1 MNSTNEFVIKDL
13 VKFYNKNKVLD
24 VGEMNLKPGQFV
36 ALMGKNGSGK
46 STIMRLL
53 AQQELYDSGDILYGG
68 TSLRSTKIKLNPQ
81 TVFIS
86 EDQEL
91 PFSVPLTYWLD
102 IQKKMYPGF
111 DENIFKNLIRS
122 FEIDISKTFHS
133 LSRGQRIKAL
143 FCLEAPKRPN
153 IYLLDEVTSV
163 LDQGSRWTLM
173 QFLKAEIERGCLVV
187 MSTNIAG
194 EMQGFATDVVFLE
207 KGQVNFSSKS
217 LALHQHFKKIKVTK
231 EQEPFATK
239 NLGARRINFN
249 TDNTWTFLYSKKEE
263 LQTSPGIVDDQR
275 EITISDVQSYFTAG
289 EAEL

>member
-53 AQQELYDSGDILYGG
+53 AQQELYNSGDILYGG

-111 DENIFKNLIRS
+111 DEGVFQRLIRS

-173 QFLKAEIERGCLVV
+173 QFLKEEIDRGCLVV
-187 MSTNIAG
+187 MSTNIAS

-207 KGQVNFSSKS
+207 KGRVNFISRSSS
-217 LALHQHFKKIKVTK
+217 LNQHFRKIRVSKD
-231 EQEPFATK
+231 QEELVQKT
-239 NLGARRINFN
+239 LGAKRIGFN
-249 TDNTWTFLYSKKEE
+249 HDNTWTFLLLRDSDAK
-263 LQTSPGIVDDQR
+263 LPIGINDDLR
-275 EITISDVQSYFTAG
+275 EITISDVQSYFTAR
-289 EAEL
+289 EVDL